1 MNFYVDSGG
10 VVLHVEPERI
20 FQGSA
25 NANTIRFI
33 GAFASNLPVLVAFK
47 LPNGVWTTPQSMG
60 FSAQLSGVE
69 TNDGVQFN
77 TWEYQIPQVV
87 TENYGTVNVQFYVY
101 GDAGGTGGQ
110 IASAMSSFVVE
121 KGVPIT
127 LPDPTDDY
135 QTLLTQILA
144 VLSQI
149 QSEIGDLPNNYVPKA
164 SGSNVAYINDQNGG
178 MATKPFAVDVT
189 NNALVARDGNGQ
201 IRVPLNPMQGY
212 DAASKYYVDAADSG
226 KLDKIVP
233 AIYGTF
239 LYNVTYNS
247 FGLYQGYE
255 EVSESA
261 EISTV
266 ARRNIYGC
274 LKTMP
279 PRDGI
284 DCTNKDY
291 VDTAD
296 MKLNYYIDTVSG
308 KAQKEFEAVNR
319 DISDLYTIMGETVYL
334 LQPLEQAY
342 TSRETAAGME
352 IIDGALTTVQTIE
365 GSTVKCDN
373 LIPYPYAETTKTVN
387 GVTFTDNGD
396 GTITVNGT
404 ATANTDF
411 SLKALA
417 VQKDGNYFLSGCPAT
432 GSAATYILYA
442 TDGVNGYADAGAG
455 KLINP
460 ASNNLS
466 LAVRIY
472 TGATL
477 NSAVFRPM
485 LNEGTTALPYQPY
498 FKGLKNAYFEKIV
511 STGKNLIPYPYTETT
526 KTAYGITF
534 TDNGDGSI
542 TVNGTAEASASF
554 DCVKSLPLQ
563 AGEYAISSNSIC
575 RIAVFSADYSVVY
588 RSFVE
593 SGTFVLE
600 ESTLVNIRFQCQTN
614 SSYINTIVKPML
626 NFGTTAE
633 PYEPYKQS
641 VLSLPSPVEN
651 PVYNTLD
658 FQTGKNV
665 SQGNTVVFDGTDGW
679 FLRGSDEDNYNN
691 YRYSLALSI
700 KGADKAFPCLCNKYD
715 YDLMTWTDSGNNVG
729 MIVSDF
735 QLLIRLGSE
744 STIKTVAEWKAYL
757 AAQYAAGDPVIVRYK
772 TAEIQSET
780 DLNADYDNYQAWNG
794 GSETIVQGT
803 TDNSEYGAENTVSQ
817 EYPVKRGGTT

>member
-121 KGVPIT
+121 KGVAIT